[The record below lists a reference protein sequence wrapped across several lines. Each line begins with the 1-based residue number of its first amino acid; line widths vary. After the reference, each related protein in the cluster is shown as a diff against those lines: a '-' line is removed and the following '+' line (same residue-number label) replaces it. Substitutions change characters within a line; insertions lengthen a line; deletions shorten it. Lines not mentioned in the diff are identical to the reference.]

1 MKTLYTIL
9 GIGPGVDADD
19 LEQAYL
25 RRKVGYPQAKLDS
38 DDNAR
43 IQWQGIEQAY
53 KTLANPDSRA
63 MYDRRLKSAGVK
75 TVTVAPAYDDD
86 RPGWLSSRNVLII
99 GAIVLVVSG
108 MWYYHA
114 QTKAKMA
121 KQLIEQALKIAEE
134 EKKQQA
140 ELQAA
145 EEVRRQARF
154 QNQQQ
159 RDQQSQDRAFQRE
172 AQQSVREAQDQS
184 RQADYA
190 AQSAARQAEHQQ
202 QQRERTEQAEKRQV
216 QQDAERR
223 LANEKQQLRNT
234 CMQRYGR
241 PDC

>member
-1 MKTLYTIL
+1 MKTLYSIL
-9 GIGPGVDADD
+9 GVDPGVDPDD

-25 RRKVGYPQAKLDS
+25 RRKVGYPQAKLDA

-53 KTLANPDSRA
+53 KTLTNPDSRA

-86 RPGWLSSRNVLII
+86 GTGWFSSRNVIII
-99 GAIVLVVSG
+99 GVIVLLVSG

-114 QTKAKMA
+114 QEKVRMA
-121 KQLIEQALKIAEE
+121 KQLIEQALKIAEDE
-134 EKKQQA
+134 KQQQA
-140 ELQAA
+140 KLQEA
-145 EEVRRQARF
+145 EEERRQARF

-159 RDQQSQDRAFQRE
+159 RDQQNQDRTFQRE
-172 AQQSVREAQDQS
+172 AQQAVRESQSQS
-184 RQADYA
+184 RQADSDNRNA
-190 AQSAARQAEHQQ
+190 VRQAEYQQ
-202 QQRERTEQAEKRQV
+202 QQRERTDQAEKRQV

-223 LANEKQQLRNT
+223 LANEKQQLRNV